1 LLAQEVVAKYP
12 GQVTFVSENFGASK
26 LAEQFGI
33 KRYPAVFVDD
43 VLIAKPRDFGF
54 FGEGENSGR
63 YTPWKDPQ
71 NHQKFQ
77 KDLTR
82 MIDLILSGK
91 KEQAAKEYGTK
102 EGPEEIQSL
111 PNFSLTD
118 LAGNPLTP
126 DQVAGRV
133 VVVEFWATWCP
144 PCRST
149 LEWLASLRG
158 KYGDNLAVLALNVE
172 SPEEDVRKMV
182 GGMSQSLRWAITTP
196 EVARAFG
203 DIVAVPTLFLFDQ
216 QGKTA
221 GVWYGAA
228 PELHEQV
235 EEKIGHLSKLAKVAA
250 SLK

>member
-12 GQVTFVSENFGASK
+12 QQVAFVSENFGESK
-26 LAEQFGI
+26 LAERFGV

-43 VLIAKPRDFGF
+43 ILIAKPRDFGF
-54 FGEGENSGR
+54 FGQGEDSGR
-63 YTPWKDPQ
+63 YTPWRDPKS
-71 NHQKFQ
+71 HEKFKQ
-77 KDLTR
+77 DLTR

-91 KEQAAKEYGTK
+91 KEQVAKEHSTQ
-102 EGPEEIQSL
+102 EGPQEIQTV
-111 PNFSLTD
+111 PRFSLTD
-118 LAGNPLTP
+118 LTGKLLTS

-149 LEWLASLRG
+149 LEWLASLQG
-158 KYGDNLAVLALNVE
+158 KYGDNLAVMALSVE
-172 SPEEDVRKMV
+172 SPEDEVRKMV
-182 GGMSQSLRWAITTP
+182 SGMSGDLRWAITTP

-203 DIVAVPTLFLFDQ
+203 DVVAVPTLFLFDR

-221 GVWYGAA
+221 EVWYGAS

-235 EEKIGHLSKLAKVAA
+235 EKRIDGLSR
-250 SLK
+250 

>member
-12 GQVTFVSENFGASK
+12 QQVAFVSENFCESK
-26 LAEQFGI
+26 LAERFGV

-43 VLIAKPRDFGF
+43 ILIAKPRDFGF
-54 FGEGENSGR
+54 FGQGEDSGR
-63 YTPWKDPQ
+63 YTPWRDPKS
-71 NHQKFQ
+71 HEKFKQ
-77 KDLTR
+77 DLTR

-91 KEQAAKEYGTK
+91 KEQVAKEHSTQ
-102 EGPEEIQSL
+102 EGPQEIQTV
-111 PNFSLTD
+111 PRFSLTD
-118 LAGNPLTP
+118 LTGKLLTS

-149 LEWLASLRG
+149 LEWLASLQG
-158 KYGDNLAVLALNVE
+158 KYGDNLAVMALSVE
-172 SPEEDVRKMV
+172 SPEDEVRKMV
-182 GGMSQSLRWAITTP
+182 SGMSGDLRWAITTP

-203 DIVAVPTLFLFDQ
+203 DVVAVPTLFLFDR

-221 GVWYGAA
+221 EVWYGAS

-235 EEKIGHLSKLAKVAA
+235 EKRIDGLSR
-250 SLK
+250 